1 MRQSVL
7 ELLAK
12 GRGAPAY
19 VSAVDAVMGEDWGQ
33 IDLGRGG
40 RAAMRQ
46 SIAAAHQED
55 IAPGGAPMPPCVP
68 GHSAQAVVKM
78 VRTGGARNV
87 AGLKAQMNYL
97 ARQGGVELQRSERFM
112 GIEIDEEEVANM
124 VRAWAMPTD
133 GEARADRTSHFIV
146 SFPQG
151 TDEAAAERAGRAW
164 AEEMFG
170 SGAYGGDSFDYYT
183 AFHTDRDHPH
193 IHVVVHRR
201 GLDNGT
207 WLKVSKRSEFN
218 YQAMRDLAVTVGQG
232 EGIDLE
238 ATPRYARGVH
248 ERTVSDAEFRHAS
261 KEGRTPVAP
270 AHSEVSAI
278 RAAAAII
285 HYARRFA
292 AEATM
297 LERDAPGM
305 AEALRRVSATIEHGK
320 ALSERQDEHT
330 RISREEIATMSQKL
344 DQARIETQSRFD
356 RMDEGI
362 ADLPGGAERVRLMRQ
377 VASLKAE
384 AAPYMQGAQYRDY
397 QRPAAPGRYQSLAG
411 TDAQSATLKEAAD
424 VEVRQIAERYGL
436 NGEATVE
443 RYSGGPPSKA
453 LADQYGAA
461 EAREREL
468 SRSLRGDREETREQ
482 RDHALQRMHTEI
494 AAVYQTAREEARS
507 GPAVD
512 AGPGIRTTAPPARS
526 AAGEAD
532 KGRTDRDTEA
542 QRAETDRQER
552 DEQQRKNA
560 ARKARERDGGRGL

>member
-1 MRQSVL
+1 
-7 ELLAK
+7 
-12 GRGAPAY
+12 
-19 VSAVDAVMGEDWGQ
+19 
-33 IDLGRGG
+33 
-40 RAAMRQ
+40 
-46 SIAAAHQED
+46 
-55 IAPGGAPMPPCVP
+55 MPPCVP
-68 GHSAQAVVKM
+68 GYSAQAVVKM
-78 VRTGGARNV
+78 VRSGGARNV
-87 AGLKAQMNYL
+87 TGLKAQMTYL

-151 TDEAAAERAGRAW
+151 TNENAAERAGRAW
-164 AEEMFG
+164 AEELFG

-207 WLKVSKRSEFN
+207 WLKVSKRSAFN
-218 YQAMRDLAVTVGQG
+218 YQAMRDLAVKVGQA
-232 EGIDLE
+232 EGITLE
-238 ATPRYARGVH
+238 ATPRFARGVH
-248 ERTVSDAEFRHAS
+248 DRTVPDAEFRRAV
-261 KEGRTPVAP
+261 KDGRTPVAP

-285 HYARRFA
+285 HYARRFV

-297 LERDAPGM
+297 LARDAPEM
-305 AEALRRVSATIEHGK
+305 AAALEHAAATIEHGK
-320 ALSERQDEHT
+320 ALSEQQGQST
-330 RISREEIATMSQKL
+330 KISREEIAMMRQKL
-344 DQARIETQSRFD
+344 EQARTETQTRFD
-356 RMDEGI
+356 LMDDGI
-362 ADLPGGAERVRLMRQ
+362 AGLPDGSERVQLMRQ
-377 VASLKAE
+377 VAALKAE
-384 AAPYMQGAQYRDY
+384 AAPYMRDARYRDF
-397 QRPAAPGRYQSLAG
+397 QRPAEPGRYQSLAG
-411 TDAQSATLKEAAD
+411 IDAKSAAIKEAAD
-424 VEVRQIAERYGL
+424 VEVRRIAERYGL

-461 EAREREL
+461 EARERER
-468 SRSLRGDREETREQ
+468 SRSLRGEPEETGEQ
-482 RDHALQRMHTEI
+482 RDRALQRMHSEI
-494 AAVYQTAREEARS
+494 AAVYQTAREDARS

-512 AGPGIRTTAPPARS
+512 AGTGISASSPLARGV
-526 AAGEAD
+526 AVEAD
-532 KGRTDRDTEA
+532 KARTDRDTEV

-552 DEQQRKNA
+552 DEQQRRNA